1 MMSAWLDPHKKL
13 CCSLTFVVY
22 RHYTQDRR

>member
-13 CCSLTFVVY
+13 CCSLTFAMY
-22 RHYTQDRR
+22 RHYT